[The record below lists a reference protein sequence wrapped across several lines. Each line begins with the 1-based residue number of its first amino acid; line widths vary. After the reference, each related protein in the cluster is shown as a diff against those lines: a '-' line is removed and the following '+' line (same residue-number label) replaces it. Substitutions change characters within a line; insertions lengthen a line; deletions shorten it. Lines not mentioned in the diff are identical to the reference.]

1 MLPHD
6 KSEINCESPPNKEIK
21 SSNNVQDGALIGP
34 FIVLS
39 LIGRSARSVE
49 LGVSWCILTF

>member
-6 KSEINCESPPNKEIK
+6 KSEINCESMPNKGIK

-34 FIVLS
+34 FIVRS
-39 LIGRSARSVE
+39 LIGRFACSVE
-49 LGVSWCILTF
+49 LGVF

>member
-34 FIVLS
+34 FIARS

-49 LGVSWCILTF
+49 LGVC